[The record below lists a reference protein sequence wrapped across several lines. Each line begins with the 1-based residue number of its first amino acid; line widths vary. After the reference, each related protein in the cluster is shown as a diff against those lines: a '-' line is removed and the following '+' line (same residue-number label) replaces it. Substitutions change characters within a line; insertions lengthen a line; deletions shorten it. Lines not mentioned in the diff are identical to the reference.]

1 MSRLAASPPADS
13 MPDPTP
19 PQALATR
26 IAALL
31 GATLE
36 TEVDARR
43 LLADPLY
50 RRDVL
55 LVCDAHV
62 DHELAVLAV
71 KFRAAIDGPPAA
83 PARGHGR
90 GPAPLSQR

>member
-1 MSRLAASPPADS
+1 
-13 MPDPTP
+13 MPDSIS

-26 IAALL
+26 IATLL

-62 DHELAVLAV
+62 DHELAVLAAR
-71 KFRAAIDGPPAA
+71 FRATIDGPPAPV

-90 GPAPLSQR
+90 GPTPLSRR